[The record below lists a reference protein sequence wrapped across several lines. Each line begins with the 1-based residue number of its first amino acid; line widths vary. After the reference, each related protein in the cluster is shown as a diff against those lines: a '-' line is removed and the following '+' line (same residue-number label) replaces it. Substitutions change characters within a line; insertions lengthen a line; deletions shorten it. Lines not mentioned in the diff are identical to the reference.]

1 MATFITSKAI
11 GENFIINVSV
21 TSGFWKYNHNGSDS
35 SVFTPGS
42 NTAITVANAN
52 GEFTIISCNSD
63 GTNSGYVTNINL
75 KNGGLTSFDG
85 TGLSGLT
92 LLNIGNNQLTS
103 LTNLPTSLTNLQLSN
118 NQLTSFNGTGLS
130 SLIKLEVSNNQLTSF
145 DGTGLSAS
153 LTTLEL
159 ANNQLTSFD
168 GTDLSGLVNLILCGN
183 QLTSV
188 DVSTMV
194 LLRNFQLSD
203 SYGTL
208 TNPITAV
215 SNDSILS
222 QLNTNGVVSGNF
234 ITVNGRTSTG
244 TADYNALIGDGW
256 NLLGLDLVASPTTTT
271 TTTEAPT
278 TTTTTTEAPT
288 TTTTTTP
295 PVVGSGKLRVKG
307 VTTSI

>member
-42 NTAITVANAN
+42 NTITVANAN

-103 LTNLPTSLTNLQLSN
+103 LTNLPTSLTNLQLAI

-278 TTTTTTEAPT
+278 TTTTTT
-288 TTTTTTP
+288 P

>member
-11 GENFIINVSV
+11 GEIINIKIE
-21 TSGFWKYNHNGSDS
+21 TTTGYMKYNHNGADS
-35 SVFTPGS
+35 SALIASGIVP
-42 NTAITVANAN
+42 ITVANAN
-52 GEFTIISCNSD
+52 GEVTLMSCNSD
-63 GTNSGYVTNINL
+63 GTVNGNITLLGLVGNQ
-75 KNGGLTSFDG
+75 LTSFDG
-85 TGLSGLT
+85 TGLSNLNTLNLT
-92 LLNIGNNQLTS
+92 
-103 LTNLPTSLTNLQLSN
+103 N
-118 NQLTSFNGTGLS
+118 NQLTSFDGTDLS
-130 SLIKLEVSNNQLTSF
+130 SLTKLELSSNQLTSF

-153 LTTLEL
+153 LKSLEL
-159 ANNQLTSFD
+159 ASNQLTSFD
-168 GTDLSGLVNLILCGN
+168 GTDLSGLLNLILCGN

-208 TNPITAV
+208 TNPMTAV

-278 TTTTTTEAPT
+278 TTTTTT
-288 TTTTTTP
+288 P